1 MSSFWDAELKEVIG
15 YHKEIDLW
23 VHGEMRQIHRRSKG
37 EDTWEPAEK
46 KDQSWNLKSIYI
58 FLKEVLMR
66 KQKTQE
72 EHK

>member
-1 MSSFWDAELKEVIG
+1 MIG

-46 KDQSWNLKSIYI
+46 KRSKLKPQKYIHFFKGSIN
-58 FLKEVLMR
+58 
-66 KQKTQE
+66 E
-72 EHK
+72 EAEDPGRT